1 MADIFI
7 SYASADRAK
16 VKALAEALE
25 RYGWSVWWDRKIP
38 PGKSFDEVI
47 SESLNTARCVIVVWS
62 AMSVKSDWVKEEAAE
77 GARKKILVPALI
89 EEIAI
94 PLGFKRIQAA
104 NLSDWQLGS
113 PHPEFNQLL
122 ESITD
127 KLGPPQVAL
136 TKGAVG
142 QKPLEVNPDVEKPTK
157 EKIKKRVETW
167 SVPPVKVGA
176 EVQRSMMSRK
186 PEAVPRVSTSTLDK
200 GKTATGKYT
209 LITALK
215 PYWPVALATS
225 VVVLILAIGLFDGR
239 PDNDNTESQGTTLS
253 SVLIDVL
260 GEPAEL
266 HLYQNGRW
274 DRPHKTPYRFYAPLG
289 ALIKFKL
296 KRAGYQD
303 KEGTFNVQVT
313 NDYSGIK
320 MCKTGKEC
328 LN

>member
-113 PHPEFNQLL
+113 PHSEFNQLL
-122 ESITD
+122 EAITD

-136 TKGAVG
+136 
-142 QKPLEVNPDVEKPTK
+142 
-157 EKIKKRVETW
+157 
-167 SVPPVKVGA
+167 
-176 EVQRSMMSRK
+176 
-186 PEAVPRVSTSTLDK
+186 
-200 GKTATGKYT
+200 
-209 LITALK
+209 
-215 PYWPVALATS
+215 
-225 VVVLILAIGLFDGR
+225 
-239 PDNDNTESQGTTLS
+239 
-253 SVLIDVL
+253 
-260 GEPAEL
+260 
-266 HLYQNGRW
+266 
-274 DRPHKTPYRFYAPLG
+274 
-289 ALIKFKL
+289 
-296 KRAGYQD
+296 
-303 KEGTFNVQVT
+303 
-313 NDYSGIK
+313 
-320 MCKTGKEC
+320 
-328 LN
+328 